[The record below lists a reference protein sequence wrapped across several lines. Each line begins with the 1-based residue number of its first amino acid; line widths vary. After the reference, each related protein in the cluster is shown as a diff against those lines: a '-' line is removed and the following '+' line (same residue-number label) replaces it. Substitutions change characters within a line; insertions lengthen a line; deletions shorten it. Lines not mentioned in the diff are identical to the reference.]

1 MDYFLHI
8 NLIKALC
15 TRNAYSISDLCS
27 IFDASERPHQL
38 FAECTHM
45 RSLARQEARWNH
57 RTGWHSFY
65 FSINIIW
72 SKTNTLFTVVRNN
85 SSSVWMPTDF
95 EAVFING
102 CSKYLK
108 RSNIIRVGL
117 LPPFLSIFIVNYID
131 SKSWLSLHIFSI
143 CIII

>member
-1 MDYFLHI
+1 MDYFVPI
-8 NLIKALC
+8 NLTKALC
-15 TRNAYSISDLCS
+15 TRNAYSVSALCS

-38 FAECTHM
+38 FAECTRM

-65 FSINIIW
+65 FSISIIW
-72 SKTNTLFTVVRNN
+72 SKTNTLFTVVGNN
-85 SSSVWMPTDF
+85 NCSSVWVQTDF

-117 LPPFLSIFIVNYID
+117 LPQSLSILTVNCID
-131 SKSWLSLHIFSI
+131 SKS
-143 CIII
+143 